1 MQKNIFKKSLFSYI
15 KDCLITWLCLS
26 STAFIFFILA
36 TLKKYDTDIILY
48 ALLLSGL
55 LSSIIVGIDFYF
67 YVQKYYQLDRLKTQ
81 IHITLEQLPG
91 SKEGIEQQYK
101 QLLQIVFT
109 TMQESKSLYSNQY
122 QELLEYYTLW
132 AHQIKTP
139 IAAMQLL
146 LQVDKQNSHDLLLE
160 LSKIE
165 QYVEMV
171 LYYLRLK
178 TMSNDLV
185 LKKYSLQEIVHEVIK
200 KQSHFFIRKNIHL
213 QLDPLDI
220 MVLTDQ
226 KWLSFVIE
234 QVCSNALKYTPN
246 GGSIHFYLQ
255 DYTLIIEDTGTG
267 IVAEDLPRVFD
278 KGFTGYNGRINKTAT
293 GIGLYLC
300 KQIIT
305 NLSHTITIDSIYHQ
319 GTRVFIDLESK
330 DTIHD

>member
-1 MQKNIFKKSLFSYI
+1 MQKNIFKKSIFSYI
-15 KDCLITWLCLS
+15 KDRLVTWLCLF
-26 STAFIFFILA
+26 STVIIFFILA

-48 ALLLSGL
+48 ALVLSGL
-55 LSSIIVGIDFYF
+55 LCSIIVGIDFYC
-67 YVQKYYQLDRLKTQ
+67 YYQKYIRLDRLKRQ

-91 SKEGIEQQYK
+91 SKNTIEQQYE
-101 QLLQIVFT
+101 QVLQTVFT
-109 TMQESKSLYSNQY
+109 TMQESKYLYDHQY

-139 IAAMQLL
+139 IAAMRLL
-146 LQVDKQNSHDLLLE
+146 LQVNKQVNHDLLLE

-185 LKKYSLQEIVHEVIK
+185 LKRYSLQEIVREVIK
-200 KQSHFFIRKNIHL
+200 KQSYFFIRKNIHL

-220 MVLTDQ
+220 TVLTDQ

-246 GGSIHFYLQ
+246 DGSIHIYMQ
-255 DYTLIIEDTGTG
+255 DYTLIIEDNGTG

-278 KGFTGYNGRINKTAT
+278 KGFTGCNGRINKTST

-300 KQIIT
+300 KQVIT

-319 GTRVFIDLESK
+319 GTRVFIDLKSK
-330 DTIHD
+330 DTLYD